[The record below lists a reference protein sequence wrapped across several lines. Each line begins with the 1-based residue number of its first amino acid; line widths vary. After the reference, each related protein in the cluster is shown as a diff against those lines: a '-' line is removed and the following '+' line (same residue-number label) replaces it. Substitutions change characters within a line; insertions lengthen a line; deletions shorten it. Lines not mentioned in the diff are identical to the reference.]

1 MKLDQKYILL
11 EMQADL
17 TDLME
22 NILSILFNLMLIIGN
37 RFFSGLIFKSVC
49 HGL

>member
-22 NILSILFNLMLIIGN
+22 NILSILFNLMLILGN
-37 RFFSGLIFKSVC
+37 RFFSGLIFKSVY